1 MRTAIAGVVVAVV
14 VAAAGSGA
22 RGADSS
28 ADEAEVLKLD
38 QRIADAVVRG
48 DTTFVDSVTPPDFVM
63 VHGDGWTNGGK
74 PLLTDTEQS
83 MLRRVT
89 TKYYD
94 VLDFDSVKAEMHG
107 DVAITYGRYLAHT
120 TSGDDPAGAG
130 SRSGSSASTPGATGA
145 GSTCRIEPCM
155 GRLSA
160 PIGSRSVASRAG
172 GLVAAMVVLSGAA
185 AAVAQTPRPGGASTP
200 RHESVTP
207 AEQAAK
213 APR

>member
-1 MRTAIAGVVVAVV
+1 MSRAAWAGLSIVILAAGVGAQAPHE
-14 VAAAGSGA
+14 AA
-22 RGADSS
+22 S
-28 ADEAEVLKLD
+28 ADEAEVLTLD

-48 DTTFVDSVTPPDFVM
+48 DTALVDSFTPPDFVM

-120 TSGDDPAGAG
+120 TSGDDP
-130 SRSGSSASTPGATGA
+130 SR
-145 GSTCRIEPCM
+145 RWF
-155 GRLSA
+155 
-160 PIGSRSVASRAG
+160 SVWYERVYAKRAG
-172 GLVAAMVVLSGAA
+172 RWIYLSHRTVHGP
-185 AAVAQTPRPGGASTP
+185 TFGPDRASV
-200 RHESVTP
+200 RD
-207 AEQAAK
+207 K
-213 APR
+213 